1 MKIRIDGVTAGI
13 GTGILYGGTGWLAH
27 IIVRPDFRRRGST
40 GRLQTRLDRETADE
54 DRSGAIP
61 GGTARGTSLFKA
73 NLCDVIRYYFESSLR
88 TAPE

>member
-40 GRLQTRLDRETADE
+40 GRLQTRT
-54 DRSGAIP
+54 GAAPFP
-61 GGTARGTSLFKA
+61 GEPHAVH
-73 NLCDVIRYYFESSLR
+73 LCSRQTYA
-88 TAPE
+88 T